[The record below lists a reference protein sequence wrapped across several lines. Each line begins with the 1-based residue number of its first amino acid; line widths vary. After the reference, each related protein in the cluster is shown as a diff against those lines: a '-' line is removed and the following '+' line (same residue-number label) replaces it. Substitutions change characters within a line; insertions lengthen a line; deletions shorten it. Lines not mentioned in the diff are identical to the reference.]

1 MRLRQSDAAQRSE
14 DTEGVS
20 DAASLEGSGVP
31 LKQVLTNIITFKATG
46 HIHIYIYATHIHQ
59 LPQKSGNSYMILQK
73 THFFQS
79 GTGIVVP
86 AHSGT
91 KISTWACYIT
101 AYFCHS
107 LPFWLQHLPLVDST
121 GIAEVQL
128 MFTVHFWMMQ
138 RRKIKKQTTF
148 QHPIPLHLWTSRKI
162 HLLERGLLREK
173 NEKRLRCQNHSQML
187 RATRVQSARRCP

>member
-59 LPQKSGNSYMILQK
+59 LPQKSRIGMILQK
-73 THFFQS
+73 THFFLS

-86 AHSGT
+86 AHFGT
-91 KISTWACYIT
+91 RISTWACYIT

-128 MFTVHFWMMQ
+128 MFTVHFLMMQ

-148 QHPIPLHLWTSRKI
+148 NILYHYICGPAGKSTCWSVV
-162 HLLERGLLREK
+162 
-173 NEKRLRCQNHSQML
+173 S
-187 RATRVQSARRCP
+187 